1 MWQSKSELK
10 AEDGH
15 LGGLN
20 EDEDEDEDVHLGRLE
35 ADGAEEV
42 FLFLCDCLPQKLNH
56 LTVDRC
62 CRLPGIE
69 NRKSEIRNE
78 GNMRNMQGE
87 EKEGCKKRRR

>member
-1 MWQSKSELK
+1 MGVGAAEDGHLGGGLDEDEDEDEDE

-15 LGGLN
+15 LGGLK
-20 EDEDEDEDVHLGRLE
+20 

-42 FLFLCDCLPQKLNH
+42 LLFLCDCLPQKLNH

-69 NRKSEIRNE
+69 NRK
-78 GNMRNMQGE
+78 
-87 EKEGCKKRRR
+87 